1 MVVVRRFTAAIALLA
16 ALVSASVSADEISGR
31 VVGVADGDTLTILTA
46 EKQQVKVRLAQI
58 DTPEKGQ
65 PYGQASK
72 KSLSDLCFGKDAV
85 LKVESTDR
93 YGRAVARVGCDGIDA
108 NREQV
113 RRGLAW
119 AYLKYLT
126 DRELLDVEAEA
137 RAGGRGL
144 WADPDPVPPWEW
156 RRR

>member
-1 MVVVRRFTAAIALLA
+1 MVALARFSAGALLLLC
-16 ALVSASVSADEISGR
+16 ALASARADEISGR
-31 VVGVADGDTLTILTA
+31 VVAIADGDTLTVLTS
-46 EKQQVKVRLAQI
+46 EKLQVKVRLAQI

-65 PYGQASK
+65 PFGQASK

-85 LKVESTDR
+85 LTVESTDR
-93 YGRAVARVGCDGIDA
+93 YGRTVARVFCEGIDA

-137 RAGGRGL
+137 RAAGRGL